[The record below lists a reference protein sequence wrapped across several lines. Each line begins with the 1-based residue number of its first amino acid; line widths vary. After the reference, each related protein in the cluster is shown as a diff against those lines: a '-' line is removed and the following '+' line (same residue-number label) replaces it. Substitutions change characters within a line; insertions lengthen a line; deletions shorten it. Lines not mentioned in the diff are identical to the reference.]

1 MEGARHRYI
10 PAAVVKP
17 WAGRLEVVAVVEV
30 RLPVAVPVAEGVEVV
45 AEKCRAPRVARH

>member
-17 WAGRLEVVAVVEV
+17 WAEGVTVAVAEMM
-30 RLPVAVPVAEGVEVV
+30 AVVGVESSDPL
-45 AEKCRAPRVARH
+45 R